1 MKISLHQNPI
11 KIASLIYYKMAP
23 LALCLTEEMIP
34 LLSFS
39 NPRKGEAPHPISQ
52 DKGIS
57 NGNSLIVLSST
68 VAHHCKLMAV
78 RMTSIMTRGI
88 QLCKLYRTMKTFQIL
103 KRPIK
108 SSKSTL
114 KHFRTNKS
122 TCMKRIHFQEKSE
135 KCQFLLPDS
144 KFG

>member
-1 MKISLHQNPI
+1 MKILLRQNPI
-11 KIASLIYYKMAP
+11 RTVSLIYSKAAHLAP
-23 LALCLTEEMIP
+23 FLTEEMI
-34 LLSFS
+34 LLFSFS
-39 NPRKGEAPHPISQ
+39 NPRKEEVQLPTSQ
-52 DKGIS
+52 VKGIS
-57 NGNSLIVLSST
+57 NGNSQIVLSSM
-68 VAHHCKLMAV
+68 VAHHSKLMAV
-78 RMTSIMTRGI
+78 RMTSIMKRGI

-144 KFG
+144 KF